1 MLKIITWV
9 VIGLT
14 LLALSTWVGIKVFVL
29 DKYEQAIY
37 KVVQSQGRMEIRDY
51 APMIVAEGEFT
62 GERKETINKGFM
74 VIASYIFGKNVS
86 TQKVPM
92 TVPILQQQSEKIP
105 MTVPILQAKSQ
116 NNTWTLSF
124 VMPHTYT
131 LKTLPTPSNSEVKL
145 REIPAKRFTVIQFSG
160 MWTQSNLDKRLV
172 ELQKFIESKNLTTLS
187 KPVYAFFNPPWTPWF
202 MRRNEIMIE
211 IVKN

>member
-1 MLKIITWV
+1 MLKLITWV
-9 VIGLT
+9 AIGLT
-14 LLALSTWVGIKVFVL
+14 LLGLSTWVGIKVFVL

-37 KVVQSQGRMEIRDY
+37 KAVQSQGRMEIRDY

-92 TVPILQQQSEKIP
+92 TVPILQHQSEKIP

-116 NNTWTLSF
+116 NNIWTLSF

-131 LKTLPTPSNSEVKL
+131 LKTLPTPSNSDVKL
-145 REIPAKRFTVIQFSG
+145 REIPAKRFAVIQFSG

>member
-1 MLKIITWV
+1 MLKIITWF
-9 VIGLT
+9 VIGST
-14 LLALSTWVGIKVFVL
+14 LLGLSTWVGIKVFGL

-37 KVVQSQGRMEIRDY
+37 KVVKSQGRIEIRDY

-62 GERKETINKGFM
+62 GERKEAINKGFM
-74 VIASYIFGKNVS
+74 VVASYIFGKNVS

-105 MTVPILQAKSQ
+105 MTVPIMQAKSQ

-145 REIPAKRFTVIQFSG
+145 REIPAKRFAVIQFSG
-160 MWTQSNLDKRLV
+160 TWTQSNLDKHLV
-172 ELQKFIESKNLTTLS
+172 ELQKFIASENLTTLS
-187 KPVYAFFNPPWTPWF
+187 TPVYAFFNRPWTPWF
-202 MRRNEIMIE
+202 MKRNEIMIE
-211 IVKN
+211 IVQN